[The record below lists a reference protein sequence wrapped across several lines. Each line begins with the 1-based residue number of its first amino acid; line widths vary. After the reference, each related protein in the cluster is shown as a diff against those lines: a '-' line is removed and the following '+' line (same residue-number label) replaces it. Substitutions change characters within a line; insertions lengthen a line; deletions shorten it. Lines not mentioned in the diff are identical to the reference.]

1 MFEYI
6 EGILK
11 YKNLNCI
18 VIDINGLGY
27 SIEVPFTVYEKL
39 PEINEKC
46 KVFIHTVITEKS
58 VSFYGFNEKI
68 EKEIFEKMLT
78 IPNIGAKIGLS
89 ILSTYTYLEL
99 LEIVYN
105 EDFSKITKVKGLGK
119 SKATILIST
128 IKSKFDKI
136 IEKNSIDINK
146 IDNDIKVYSIRNDLL
161 MGLESLGYTAIDLNK
176 VITNE
181 EINEINNLSIL
192 MKEILKRLSNLK

>member
-11 YKNLNCI
+11 YKNLNYI

-105 EDFSKITKVKGLGK
+105 EDFGKITKVKGLGK
-119 SKATILIST
+119 SKATILVST

-161 MGLESLGYTAIDLNK
+161 MGLESLGYTSVDLNK

-181 EINEINNLSIL
+181 EINEINNLSVL
-192 MKEILKRLSNLK
+192 MKEVLKRLSSLK